1 MKQRSITRILPA
13 HPTRD
18 GDGVKINRV
27 AIGNNMALLDPFL
40 MLDEFRSDDAAD
52 YIGGFPP
59 HPHRGFET
67 VTYMLE
73 GRMRHTD
80 HMGNEGLLVSGG
92 VQWMTAGKGVIH
104 AEMPEQTEGRM
115 HGFQLWVNLPAKD
128 KLQPA
133 RYQEFTPDSIPTVTL
148 TAGGTAKVIAGNL
161 QGTEGPVKNI
171 ATKASY
177 FDIDLPAGTSLAI
190 DTPSENTVLV
200 YAYAGSLDIN
210 GKPLQQ
216 SQLAQ
221 LDNGDLATITARA
234 DSRLIF
240 LMGKPIGEPIAHY
253 GPFVMNTRDEIE
265 QAISDYRNGRLTD

>member
-1 MKQRSITRILPA
+1 MTNRHILRILPA
-13 HPTRD
+13 QPTHD

-27 AIGNNMALLDPFL
+27 AIGGNMQLLDPFL

-67 VTYMLE
+67 VTYMLD

-80 HMGNEGLLVSGG
+80 HIGNEGLLVSGG

-104 AEMPEQTEGRM
+104 SEMPEQTEGRM

-128 KLQPA
+128 KMQAA
-133 RYQEFTPDSIPTVTL
+133 RYQEFEPDSIPVVAL
-148 TAGGTAKVIAGNL
+148 ENGGSAKIIAGEL
-161 QGTEGPVKNI
+161 QGVSGPVKDI
-171 ATKASY
+171 ATRPSY
-177 FDIDLPAGTSLAI
+177 FDIQLPLDKSIDMATPAGH
-190 DTPSENTVLV
+190 TVLV
-200 YAYAGSLDIN
+200 YAYTGQLLID

-216 SQLAQ
+216 GQLAQ
-221 LDNGDLATITARA
+221 LSDGDNLVINAQQ
-234 DSRLIF
+234 DSHFLL

-253 GPFVMNTRDEIE
+253 GPFVMNTHDEIE
-265 QAISDYRNGRLTD
+265 QAIRDYRNGRLTD